1 MLRYKIV
8 ALSAVFV
15 AVLAGS
21 RPVVAQ
27 SSGVLASAERAV
39 TEALAEQEEQAG
51 SVIRTPRSTGMAK
64 IGLIA
69 MAAGGVMV
77 LVPQTGGGSYSW
89 TTGNVNYVEE
99 YTYSE
104 KGYLAFVGLATMAAG
119 GVLVWRGLAMVEV
132 PFRVDLTTGRGF
144 RAYRSL
150 SW

>member
-39 TEALAEQEEQAG
+39 TEASAEQEEQAG
-51 SVIRTPRSTGMAK
+51 SVIRTPRSPGMAK
-64 IGLIA
+64 IGAVVLAAGGAMALVPQTRTDVYNFGTFEYVDKGWLTYGGLGA
-69 MAAGGVMV
+69 MAAGGV
-77 LVPQTGGGSYSW
+77 LI
-89 TTGNVNYVEE
+89 
-99 YTYSE
+99 
-104 KGYLAFVGLATMAAG
+104 
-119 GVLVWRGLAMVEV
+119 WRGMGMVEV